1 MAWEIIQSRNKEHI
15 WEKRKEERPREPGL
29 CWLCVIVETGLSYMD
44 EASIQEKFP
53 SSANHTCNRVLFSS
67 TSSSKWGFRGRSAV
81 KKSSC
86 NAGDPSLIP
95 GLGRDTGEGIGYPL
109 QYSWASLVPQ
119 LVKSPPAM
127 QETWIQSLGS
137 DIP

>member
-1 MAWEIIQSRNKEHI
+1 MAWEIIQAGNKEHT

-29 CWLCVIVETGLSYMD
+29 CWLWVIVETGLSYMD

-53 SSANHTCNRVLFSS
+53 SSANHTCHKVLFVYI
-67 TSSSKWGFRGRSAV
+67 KFQMGLPRSLSC

-86 NAGDPSLIP
+86 DAGDPSLIP
-95 GLGRDTGEGIGYPL
+95 GLGRATGEGMDYPF